1 MSIPLAALEAIVDA
15 SRAAPAIEA
24 LLPAGVRDRQLTA
37 RTLLTGMLL
46 VLDDRRPA
54 FLTEVHAA
62 LIALPQ
68 PDQARLGVTVTWKT
82 GPHQL
87 TYRQVEHTHRLVAKA
102 LSKDSPDG
110 APSDDLQAVCD
121 RLLEA
126 SIPARHKQAPRSLAA
141 DWTDVESWS
150 RPPRHGTTECAD
162 PEAHWGH
169 RTVNL
174 PGPNGELFYGWY
186 LSIAVMVRDEN
197 GPPAPELA
205 RRMTVCSCA
214 RDPARVLAA
223 VLLRMPQAG
232 TPLGDIIDDSGY
244 AHRDAEAWAI
254 PLRRAGAQLV
264 QDLHPHDRGPRG
276 THQGAVIAN
285 GSLYCP
291 QTPRTLLEL
300 APLPPAAT
308 AGQTAVH
315 DQQTAELARY
325 KLGRHTADDTD
336 GYHRAWLPRRGR
348 QDPLPAPPGLDAAQ
362 PGPARDPHPARAP
375 ARLLHPAHHHRP
387 APGRGQDT
395 PETRL
400 PIRGLA
406 AVLPAA
412 HQRRTSQ
419 RHHQRPRQ
427 QQHRPRLVPA
437 HGPDPHHAM
446 DRLPARHPQPAHRR
460 SIPGPPGRQR
470 PPRRRRATAPHPQTP
485 AHHPRRPCRR
495 AAITST
501 SRPPRATATQPIN
514 TNTRRPAPR
523 CPQSCTSGKPRTRHP
538 HHDHQNAG
546 EQESRT
552 QM

>member
-1 MSIPLAALEAIVDA
+1 MNIPLAALEAIVDA

-24 LLPAGVRDRQLTA
+24 LLQAGVRDRQLTA

-223 VLLRMPQAG
+223 VLLRMPASTRSATSST
-232 TPLGDIIDDSGY
+232 TPATPTATPKPGPSRSG
-244 AHRDAEAWAI
+244 A
-254 PLRRAGAQLV
+254 
-264 QDLHPHDRGPRG
+264 
-276 THQGAVIAN
+276 
-285 GSLYCP
+285 
-291 QTPRTLLEL
+291 L
-300 APLPPAAT
+300 APSWSRTCTRTTAAPGARTRERSSLTAASTARRPPARCSNSRPC
-308 AGQTAVH
+308 H
-315 DQQTAELARY
+315 
-325 KLGRHTADDTD
+325 
-336 GYHRAWLPRRGR
+336 
-348 QDPLPAPPGLDAAQ
+348 PP
-362 PGPARDPHPARAP
+362 P
-375 ARLLHPAHHHRP
+375 
-387 APGRGQDT
+387 
-395 PETRL
+395 
-400 PIRGLA
+400 
-406 AVLPAA
+406 
-412 HQRRTSQ
+412 
-419 RHHQRPRQ
+419 
-427 QQHRPRLVPA
+427 
-437 HGPDPHHAM
+437 
-446 DRLPARHPQPAHRR
+446 
-460 SIPGPPGRQR
+460 PPGR
-470 PPRRRRATAPHPQTP
+470 PPST
-485 AHHPRRPCRR
+485 
-495 AAITST
+495 TSK
-501 SRPPRATATQPIN
+501 PP
-514 TNTRRPAPR
+514 
-523 CPQSCTSGKPRTRHP
+523 S
-538 HHDHQNAG
+538 
-546 EQESRT
+546 
-552 QM
+552 